1 MLKTTDNVTIKIS
14 LNAETYNLLAN
25 IMFAIHCINNQ
36 PITTD
41 KIEVSQLLEQ
51 LLGTEFF
58 TKYLES
64 TFDFYEDYIRQKL

>member
-1 MLKTTDNVTIKIS
+1 MLKTTNDITVTIT
-14 LNAETYNLLAN
+14 LNPNTYNLLAN

-41 KIEVSQLLEQ
+41 TIEVSKLLEQ
-51 LLGTEFF
+51 LLHTSFF
-58 TKYLES
+58 TKYLED